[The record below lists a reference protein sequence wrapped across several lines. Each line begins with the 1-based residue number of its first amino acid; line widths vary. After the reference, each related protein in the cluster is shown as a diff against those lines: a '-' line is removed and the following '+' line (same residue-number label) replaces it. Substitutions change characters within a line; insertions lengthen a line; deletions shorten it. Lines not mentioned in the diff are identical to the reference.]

1 MKLASFL
8 LIGGMTL
15 VASGANAG
23 YDASGL
29 RSSWGAYMS
38 KCPTPN
44 FTTSNG
50 CLSNCDTNSNGKNAM
65 IAQEINANGALF
77 CPTYVNSKRNTKAER
92 PWTLYHWATG
102 MSKGDCVWLCKSG
115 YTGEKCNTKVSD
127 ATTCDTT
134 LLKES
139 SYTGKADA
147 CKEKGF
153 WQGYNLTC
161 STSNAEGNVAMFSSE
176 YYDCNGKRFNED
188 PSTYNQEHDN
198 VLGIVGWL
206 SSGHGA
212 FAQPLI
218 VNAWCGSL
226 KADGDCKI
234 IIAPVGTKRLLCKDG
249 YKPNSG
255 NTDCVAI
262 NQYVCDGIKNC
273 SGWDASRFSGSA
285 YKTVV
290 KSGCLQYR
298 CATDGY
304 GFKDAPAKDNTCIE
318 CKDTDTQRA
327 TLSDVNGQCIFTDKT
342 VKVSVS
348 ASGTITTTPLAQAT
362 KTDMVKDYDGAPC
375 WVRESPTEYKA
386 CILEKQPQ
394 IIAETGTK
402 STIVQAGKPIY
413 LKRYTLKR

>member
-139 SYTGKADA
+139 SYAGKADA

-176 YYDCNGKRFNED
+176 Y
-188 PSTYNQEHDN
+188 
-198 VLGIVGWL
+198 
-206 SSGHGA
+206 
-212 FAQPLI
+212 
-218 VNAWCGSL
+218 
-226 KADGDCKI
+226 
-234 IIAPVGTKRLLCKDG
+234 
-249 YKPNSG
+249 
-255 NTDCVAI
+255 
-262 NQYVCDGIKNC
+262 
-273 SGWDASRFSGSA
+273 
-285 YKTVV
+285 
-290 KSGCLQYR
+290 
-298 CATDGY
+298 
-304 GFKDAPAKDNTCIE
+304 
-318 CKDTDTQRA
+318 
-327 TLSDVNGQCIFTDKT
+327 
-342 VKVSVS
+342 
-348 ASGTITTTPLAQAT
+348 
-362 KTDMVKDYDGAPC
+362 
-375 WVRESPTEYKA
+375 
-386 CILEKQPQ
+386 
-394 IIAETGTK
+394 
-402 STIVQAGKPIY
+402 
-413 LKRYTLKR
+413 